1 MRNIRAAALFLTVFF
16 AIGMFAQSSPG
27 QMGTN
32 PQTAPGQQP
41 QMNPPSQ
48 GMPSAQPGQAAQ
60 QPSQP
65 SQGQSNIDNQVQIL
79 TQELSLTS
87 EQQNKVRS
95 ILTDQHEQAMTLV
108 KDTTMSR
115 DDKMNKLHSLRENT
129 ISKVRDVLNADQK
142 PKFDSMVQQQNERM
156 RQRQE
161 QSGEN
166 NSGANPS
173 GSGTNPSGTNPSS
186 TGTTPPSTST
196 PPSSTQPGSVK
207 PPQ

>member
-1 MRNIRAAALFLTVFF
+1 
-16 AIGMFAQSSPG
+16 
-27 QMGTN
+27 
-32 PQTAPGQQP
+32 
-41 QMNPPSQ
+41 
-48 GMPSAQPGQAAQ
+48 
-60 QPSQP
+60 
-65 SQGQSNIDNQVQIL
+65 
-79 TQELSLTS
+79 
-87 EQQNKVRS
+87 
-95 ILTDQHEQAMTLV
+95 MTLV